1 MKYLFFDVE
10 CANCQNGEGK
20 ICSFGYVLTDE
31 GFKVLK
37 KKDILVDPAAK
48 FMLGN
53 ARVGK
58 GIKLAY
64 PLFRFQRAFTFPHYY
79 KEIKNLLED
88 KETICFGFAVF
99 QDVSYISY
107 SCRRYGLPVIDFS
120 FFDIQRFE
128 KMLNHRNNSSGLDSL
143 VEEYGLT
150 SYTYHRSDDDAM
162 MTMEVLRELLRRSG
176 LGMEEMLKK
185 YKDCMDDSSHFLE
198 EQNLRRKQKE
208 LKKQHAKKAEMLF
221 SEPHA
226 RFDINLYNPNLY
238 NKVFFLDPEVIYE
251 EIDDLLRQK
260 TAIEK
265 HGVILTKNPCV
276 CQIVIVKD
284 LKHHA
289 NLAEFHKDVIF
300 MEYDMFKKEM
310 ARKTH

>member
-31 GFKVLK
+31 SFKVLK

-64 PLFRFQRAFTFPHYY
+64 PLFKFQRAFTFPHYY

-88 KETICFGFAVF
+88 EDTLCFGFAVF

-107 SCRRYGLPVIDFS
+107 SCRRYGLPIIDFS

-128 KMLNHRNNSSGLDSL
+128 KKLNQRNNFSGLDSL
-143 VEEYGLT
+143 IEEYGLT

-162 MTMEVLRELLRRSG
+162 MTMEVFRELLKRSK
-176 LGMEEMLKK
+176 LGMEELLKK
-185 YKDCMDDSSHFLE
+185 YKDCMDDSIHFQE
-198 EQNLRRKQKE
+198 EEILRKKQKE
-208 LKKQHAKKAEMLF
+208 IKRQHAKKTEMF
-221 SEPHA
+221 FAPPHA

-238 NKVFFLDPEVIYE
+238 QKVFFLDPEVVFLY
-251 EIDDLLRQK
+251 IDDLLKQK
-260 TAIEK
+260 EIMEK
-265 HGVILTKNPCV
+265 HGIILTKNPCI

-284 LKHHA
+284 LKHHT

-300 MEYDMFKKEM
+300 MEYESFKKELS
-310 ARKTH
+310 RKTN

>member
-31 GFKVLK
+31 SFRVMK

-64 PLFRFQRAFTFPHYY
+64 PLFKFQRAFTFPHYY

-88 KETICFGFAVF
+88 KDTLCFGFAVF

-107 SCRRYGLPVIDFS
+107 SCRRYGLPIIDFS
-120 FFDIQRFE
+120 FFDIQRLE
-128 KMLNHRNNSSGLDSL
+128 KRLNHRSNFSGLDSL
-143 VEEYGLT
+143 IEEYGLT

-162 MTMEVLRELLRRSG
+162 MTMEVFRELLKRSN
-176 LGMEEMLKK
+176 LGMEELLKK
-185 YKDCMDDSSHFLE
+185 YKECVDDSIHFQE
-198 EQNLRRKQKE
+198 EEILRKKQKE
-208 LKKQHAKKAEMLF
+208 IKRQHAKKTEMF
-221 SEPHA
+221 FAPPHA

-238 NKVFFLDPEVIYE
+238 QKIFFLDPEVVFLY
-251 EIDDLLRQK
+251 IDDLLKQK
-260 TAIEK
+260 ATMEK
-265 HGVILTKNPCV
+265 HGIILTKDPGL

-289 NLAEFHKDVIF
+289 NLSEFHKDVIF
-300 MEYDMFKKEM
+300 MEYESFKKELS
-310 ARKTH
+310 RKTN